1 MPRSKS
7 NKTIEKMVQIPP
19 QQLGGQELPEQSG
32 GVLGLLDNNINWL
45 QSSKYFAGLM
55 MLLLNLGSKYISI
68 DITPFQESVLGSKIF
83 RRFMV
88 FVVFFVATR
97 DIKVSLISTCVF
109 IIIFMGI
116 FNEESSY
123 CLIPNAKNKKPIT
136 KDEYQLA
143 QSVVER
149 YNRENR

>member
-1 MPRSKS
+1 MSPSKS
-7 NKTIEKMVQIPP
+7 KKKIIEKMME
-19 QQLGGQELPEQSG
+19 QQVTQELPEQSG
-32 GVLGLLDNNINWL
+32 GFLGLVDSNINWL

-68 DITPFQESVLGSKIF
+68 DITPFQESVLGSKLF

-109 IIIFMGI
+109 IIVFMGI
-116 FNEESSY
+116 FNEDSSY
-123 CLIPNAKNKKPIT
+123 CLIPNAKSQKPIT
-136 KDEYQLA
+136 KDEYHLA